1 MYICETQLLLNIM
14 HMLLKINIGIAKSI
28 LELLKKIFVYS
39 QKFFKEYILHSTNII
54 LPLLQQNLTELHL

>member
-39 QKFFKEYILHSTNII
+39 QKFFKEYI
-54 LPLLQQNLTELHL
+54 

>member
-39 QKFFKEYILHSTNII
+39 QKFFQEYI
-54 LPLLQQNLTELHL
+54 

>member
-28 LELLKKIFVYS
+28 LELLKKISVYS
-39 QKFFKEYILHSTNII
+39 QKFFKEYI
-54 LPLLQQNLTELHL
+54 